1 MLPPYPAM
9 TPRIRFLFVRPAF
22 CLGLPSDSPSRETPL
37 PSAST
42 SPYRACRGLSPPS
55 HPEAPPPG
63 TAPIKALRAVPGAQQ
78 KAPSRRCTGLGSWR
92 AYRARSSRRGSR
104 LPRPLTPPGK
114 RIRTTAVPVP
124 HYRAELRS
132 AEFARLCALSAS
144 TVFGLPARHTV
155 IESPPGRLLLVH
167 IREWSTIHS

>member
-1 MLPPYPAM
+1 MPFAGVY
-9 TPRIRFLFVRPAF
+9 V
-22 CLGLPSDSPSRETPL
+22 LG
-37 PSAST
+37 
-42 SPYRACRGLSPPS
+42 
-55 HPEAPPPG
+55 
-63 TAPIKALRAVPGAQQ
+63 
-78 KAPSRRCTGLGSWR
+78 
-92 AYRARSSRRGSR
+92 SSRRGSR

>member
-1 MLPPYPAM
+1 MNS
-9 TPRIRFLFVRPAF
+9 IQ
-22 CLGLPSDSPSRETPL
+22 G
-37 PSAST
+37 
-42 SPYRACRGLSPPS
+42 
-55 HPEAPPPG
+55 
-63 TAPIKALRAVPGAQQ
+63 GAE
-78 KAPSRRCTGLGSWR
+78 
-92 AYRARSSRRGSR
+92 SSRRGSR

-167 IREWSTIHS
+167 IREWSTIHSWQVQPFSSWLESLIWPLLTPVRPSRHLTVLQVWLCRAYQPVNPLWVLLVAHLSISHSNQIIRIPI